1 MTAQHKLLLV
11 EDDTRIR
18 MEMLDALMGAG
29 YDVDVAVSK
38 RDAHIALHRD
48 YDLLLLDLGLPDG
61 SGLDLCRDLRNQG
74 RGLPIMIVTARDA
87 PEARVRGLD
96 IGADDYIVKPFHMP
110 ELLARIRTVLR
121 RSGRVVGPGRVEN
134 NGLWA
139 DPESRTAGKG
149 TQTFELKPREF
160 ELLVFLL
167 SHPGRAWTREQLV
180 DRVWG
185 SDFEGDTRTVDS
197 HIRRLRSQIEDDPGD
212 PHYVETVWGVGYRM
226 CEAEA

>member
-1 MTAQHKLLLV
+1 
-11 EDDTRIR
+11 
-18 MEMLDALMGAG
+18 MLERRP
-29 YDVDVAVSK
+29 DVV
-38 RDAHIALHRD
+38 LT
-48 YDLLLLDLGLPDG
+48 DLGLPDG

-160 ELLVFLL
+160 ELLIFLL